1 MPRSPRVSR
10 IVAFTLALLL
20 GVPPAIARAQETTG
34 KIQGRVVNAQTG
46 EALPG
51 AQVMVVGTRFGN
63 LTNQDGYYF
72 INNVP
77 AGVHDVQVQLIGF
90 QTVTVTGQRVLAGQT
105 MTVDFQLTPT
115 AVEIQGLVVEGERN
129 PLVPRDQVSSRAI
142 VTGEEIDR
150 LPIDNTSSI
159 VLLQPG
165 VISTNSGRS
174 IRGSRVGEEAV
185 LIDGVPIRRMRTGAT
200 ETIELPTNALA
211 QVDVTTGGFSARY
224 GDAMSGV
231 INYVTRTGN
240 RTFGGTFSFL
250 TEDAAPLNWRTG
262 FNRAELSMTGPVP
275 GLDNLSFFLG
285 GTFEGR
291 KYGTRNQGFADLG
304 YYVATGIDTVFR
316 LPRTS
321 SAAGATDSVD
331 VVVPNFVEWPL
342 GVRMP
347 TSQSDEVNL
356 VSKLSLDLARG
367 SRIDLSYFFNRDQS
381 LSRGSTSLYN
391 PLSWNGSFDK
401 RDMVVLGGYFLLSQ
415 SADQQLSLDVR
426 ASYQNDWSQSGDV
439 SPVWLKDHLNP
450 AFGFNLGNIEF
461 LMDPDDW
468 PITKELV
475 EIARS
480 GLLPAE
486 SLQVLPGRDDLASRQ
501 GVFGVSQALRLNPY
515 GQRSGWATFGTGNT
529 TQSYGQEKR
538 WYASATLDW
547 QINRFNRLQIGG
559 SYQRADTR
567 VQNVPLYSGRA
578 TPVMYEPVLMGLFAQ
593 HRLDIGDVV
602 LEGGVRWDYYDP
614 SGDLPRVPGFVYNVP
629 DSLKQDFVRIR
640 EGDGPLTSRI
650 ERPGDCGGAATEAN
664 RINPVTG
671 QPVCKPNFI
680 KAKTRTAVSPRLAVS
695 FPVTASSTFRLSYAQ
710 NTQTPYLNGSGGLFQ
725 NAYNDQY
732 GGAANTNT
740 TYGRDVEIPRTVLYE
755 AGYRQMFANAT
766 VLDVA
771 VYQKQT
777 RNALTYRKIPVEN
790 LVTGSMTYINAMT
803 NADFAIASGM
813 DVRLTRRFGA
823 NAEAVVSYSLVD
835 ARGTGS
841 DPTTYTGLILR
852 RNTNLSILTGRPVDA
867 PEVLLPLDHSRPH
880 NFAGTFTMYL
890 PPDYAQG
897 TALNKLLGDVGV
909 FATMALRSGLPYTLL
924 QNDGAG
930 QTGPPTQA
938 GLSGIPVEALNS
950 SKTPWS
956 KEFDLRVAKG
966 FRLTGDTRA
975 RLFVDLRN
983 PLGLENTNSI
993 WLETGTVTNDIHR
1006 RNWID
1011 SHLRDATLDGD
1022 PNVDDFVIMT
1032 ESTDNPLNKYMLLQA
1047 EKRFGNGDGVFTVEE
1062 QTAAFNAAYQF
1073 SNGSWIFREKNRY
1086 MRLGFEIEF

>member
-1 MPRSPRVSR
+1 
-10 IVAFTLALLL
+10 
-20 GVPPAIARAQETTG
+20 
-34 KIQGRVVNAQTG
+34 
-46 EALPG
+46 
-51 AQVMVVGTRFGN
+51 
-63 LTNQDGYYF
+63 
-72 INNVP
+72 
-77 AGVHDVQVQLIGF
+77 
-90 QTVTVTGQRVLAGQT
+90 
-105 MTVDFQLTPT
+105 
-115 AVEIQGLVVEGERN
+115 
-129 PLVPRDQVSSRAI
+129 
-142 VTGEEIDR
+142 
-150 LPIDNTSSI
+150 
-159 VLLQPG
+159 
-165 VISTNSGRS
+165 
-174 IRGSRVGEEAV
+174 
-185 LIDGVPIRRMRTGAT
+185 
-200 ETIELPTNALA
+200 
-211 QVDVTTGGFSARY
+211 
-224 GDAMSGV
+224 
-231 INYVTRTGN
+231 
-240 RTFGGTFSFL
+240 
-250 TEDAAPLNWRTG
+250 
-262 FNRAELSMTGPVP
+262 
-275 GLDNLSFFLG
+275 
-285 GTFEGR
+285 
-291 KYGTRNQGFADLG
+291 
-304 YYVATGIDTVFR
+304 
-316 LPRTS
+316 
-321 SAAGATDSVD
+321 
-331 VVVPNFVEWPL
+331 
-342 GVRMP
+342 
-347 TSQSDEVNL
+347 
-356 VSKLSLDLARG
+356 
-367 SRIDLSYFFNRDQS
+367 
-381 LSRGSTSLYN
+381 
-391 PLSWNGSFDK
+391 
-401 RDMVVLGGYFLLSQ
+401 
-415 SADQQLSLDVR
+415 
-426 ASYQNDWSQSGDV
+426 
-439 SPVWLKDHLNP
+439 
-450 AFGFNLGNIEF
+450 
-461 LMDPDDW
+461 
-468 PITKELV
+468 
-475 EIARS
+475 
-480 GLLPAE
+480 
-486 SLQVLPGRDDLASRQ
+486 
-501 GVFGVSQALRLNPY
+501 
-515 GQRSGWATFGTGNT
+515 
-529 TQSYGQEKR
+529 
-538 WYASATLDW
+538 
-547 QINRFNRLQIGG
+547 
-559 SYQRADTR
+559 
-567 VQNVPLYSGRA
+567 
-578 TPVMYEPVLMGLFAQ
+578 
-593 HRLDIGDVV
+593 
-602 LEGGVRWDYYDP
+602 
-614 SGDLPRVPGFVYNVP
+614 
-629 DSLKQDFVRIR
+629 
-640 EGDGPLTSRI
+640 
-650 ERPGDCGGAATEAN
+650 
-664 RINPVTG
+664 
-671 QPVCKPNFI
+671 
-680 KAKTRTAVSPRLAVS
+680 
-695 FPVTASSTFRLSYAQ
+695 VTASSTFRLSYAQ